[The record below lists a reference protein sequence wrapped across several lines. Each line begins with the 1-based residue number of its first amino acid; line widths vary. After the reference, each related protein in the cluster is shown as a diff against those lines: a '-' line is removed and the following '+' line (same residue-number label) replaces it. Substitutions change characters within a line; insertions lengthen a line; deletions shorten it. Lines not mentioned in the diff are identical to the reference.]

1 MLKLILLILIFLNIY
16 QISFS
21 ENQSSCIWDNKQ
33 DLPCIQ
39 IKSHI
44 SNSSKFSE
52 TGIRKKI
59 LTRKQIEESGAI
71 DLVDLLNSI
80 PDINITRSGPLGQQ
94 ASMFLRGTGSNH
106 TLVMINGIPINDQS
120 STQGLHNFGVDF
132 IQTIQQIEVFPGSS
146 ATNFGS
152 NAIGGAINIVL
163 TGDLKD
169 SISFSSDIDKNFEFL
184 GNKNFVFDDSS
195 LNIKFG
201 GVNNETISAMGD
213 SKDESD
219 GVINY
224 STNINYEK
232 FLSPYLRFYN
242 NNYLRQTK
250 SEYDNSATNQT
261 GYKGDNKMGTLQFGM
276 ENLDQN
282 QKINSVIYY
291 NFYDREY
298 DERGTIDTYESE
310 VVGVKYDQS
319 RIINEKISFGLGSEY
334 KYDWGYFDN
343 NGSYQ
348 ATTKGYSD
356 NLAVY
361 GNLGINFFKDTN
373 LSLFSRN
380 DNHKQTKN
388 NQTYKINIQKN
399 LNNSNIGVAYMKGL
413 RNPTLY
419 EMYGTD
425 NFGYSGNRNLEPEK
439 SNTYEIYSKINFSDS
454 TNFNFTI
461 FKSNIKNN
469 IEYKSNQYVNDS
481 DNIDLN
487 QSGMNSEFSF
497 KNLNKSFKI
506 YSSFLS
512 SKKEN
517 GSDQLRRPEKN
528 YGMNYSQEIKN
539 TLLGDF
545 DLNLVYNH
553 YGKHFDTHSTSFSTV
568 EMDST
573 DLINLKLSKKFRNSK
588 IYFSVSNLMNESY
601 ERPHG
606 YNQDKRIFRFGIKH

>member
-1 MLKLILLILIFLNIY
+1 MLRLILLILIFLNIY

-21 ENQSSCIWDNKQ
+21 ENQSSCLWDNKQ
-33 DLPCIQ
+33 DIPCIQ
-39 IKSHI
+39 IKSYI

-59 LTRKQIEESGAI
+59 ITRKQIEESGAI
-71 DLVDLLNSI
+71 DFVDLLNSI
-80 PDINITRSGPLGQQ
+80 PDVNITRSGPVGQQ

-201 GVNNETISAMGD
+201 SVNNETISARGD

-232 FLSPYLRFYN
+232 FISPTLRFYN

-250 SEYDNSATNQT
+250 SEYDNSVTNQT

-282 QKINSVIYY
+282 QKINYVLYY

-310 VVGVKYDQS
+310 VVGIKYDLS
-319 RIINEKISFGLGSEY
+319 RMIKEKISFGLGSEY

-348 ATTKGYSD
+348 ASTKGYSD

-361 GNLGINFFKDTN
+361 GNLGINFFEDTN
-373 LSLFSRN
+373 LSLFFRN

-399 LNNSNIGVAYMKGL
+399 INNSNIGVAYMKGL

-425 NFGYSGNRNLEPEK
+425 NFGYSGNRNLDPEK

-454 TNFNFTI
+454 TSFNFTV

-469 IEYKSNQYVNDS
+469 IEYKSNQYVNDN

-497 KNLNKSFKI
+497 KNLNKNFKI

-545 DLNLVYNH
+545 DLNLSYNH
-553 YGKHFDTHSTSFSTV
+553 YGKHFDTHSTNFSTI

-588 IYFSVSNLMNESY
+588 IYFNVSNLMNESF

-606 YNQDKRIFRFGIKH
+606 YNQDKRIFRFGIKY

>member
-1 MLKLILLILIFLNIY
+1 MLRLVLLILIFLNIY

-21 ENQSSCIWDNKQ
+21 ENQSSCLWDNKQ
-33 DLPCIQ
+33 DIPCIQ
-39 IKSHI
+39 IKSYI

-59 LTRKQIEESGAI
+59 ITRKQIEESGAI
-71 DLVDLLNSI
+71 DFVDLLNSI
-80 PDINITRSGPLGQQ
+80 PDVNITRSGPVGQQ

-201 GVNNETISAMGD
+201 SVNNETISARGD

-232 FLSPYLRFYN
+232 FISPTLRFYN

-250 SEYDNSATNQT
+250 SEYDNSVTNQT

-282 QKINSVIYY
+282 QKINSVLYY

-310 VVGVKYDQS
+310 VVGIKYDLS
-319 RIINEKISFGLGSEY
+319 RMINERISFGLGSEY

-348 ATTKGYSD
+348 SSTKGYSD

-361 GNLGINFFKDTN
+361 GNLGINFFEDTN
-373 LSLFSRN
+373 LSLFFRN

-399 LNNSNIGVAYMKGL
+399 INNSNIGVAYMKGL

-425 NFGYSGNRNLEPEK
+425 NFGYSGNRNLDPEK

-454 TNFNFTI
+454 TSFNFTV

-469 IEYKSNQYVNDS
+469 IEYKSNQYVNDN

-497 KNLNKSFKI
+497 KNLNKNFKI

-545 DLNLVYNH
+545 DLNLSYNH
-553 YGKHFDTHSTSFSTV
+553 YGKHFDTHSTNFSTI

-588 IYFSVSNLMNESY
+588 IYFNVSNLMNESF

-606 YNQDKRIFRFGIKH
+606 YNQDKRIFRFGIKY